1 MIFLRRLYDW
11 VLHWAQTPYGAPAL
25 FLLAFAESSFF
36 PLPPDILLLALC
48 LSLPARSYRFALLT
62 TIGSVVGGMGGYL
75 IGYTLWG
82 ATAELFYQYVP
93 GFSPSGFSQIQQ
105 LFSSY
110 DFWVIFTAGF
120 TPLPYKIFTIG
131 AGVFEINFP
140 LFVLTSAISRGLR
153 FFLLAWLIFTF
164 GDKVKAGIDRYFN
177 LLTLAF
183 MILLLGGFL
192 LFAGLR

>member
-1 MIFLRRLYDW
+1 MILLRRLYDW
-11 VLHWAQTPYGAPAL
+11 VLHWAQTPYGAPVL

-48 LSLPARSYRFALLT
+48 LSLPARSYRYALLA
-62 TIGSVVGGMGGYL
+62 TIGSVVGGIGGYF

-82 ATAELFYQYVP
+82 ATSELFYQYVP
-93 GFSPSGFSQIQQ
+93 GFSQAGFNNIQQ

-120 TPLPYKIFTIG
+120 TPIPYKIFTIG

-140 LFVLTSAISRGLR
+140 LFVLTSVISRGLR
-153 FFLLAWLIFTF
+153 FFLLAWLIYTF
-164 GDKVKAGIDRYFN
+164 GDKVKAAIDKYFN
-177 LLTLAF
+177 LLTLGF
-183 MILLLGGFL
+183 MVLLLGGFL
-192 LFAGLR
+192 LFARLR